1 MISEKSFP
9 VLQTKIVYSLCASNE
24 LTPDLTDIDR
34 TLKECQQKLDI
45 YLEGKRGQFPRFYFV
60 SNGVL
65 LDILSKRSDPAN
77 IKSNLGIIFDAI
89 NDIEFADA
97 DKKSIIAIRQV
108 KNMQTPEDK
117 QEVDM
122 TAHPVK
128 CDGKIEEWLCDLVA
142 SMKYSLRDLFE
153 QAYYDIKNF
162 YDQPLDD
169 NNKDG
174 FKAFIQKYICQ
185 IVIFGL
191 QLFGTKRLEE
201 FIVRTS
207 YEKGDSYKKKL
218 VAGELDP
225 AMKDFNVILTELTAM
240 ARQGSK
246 YKLPMVKLEALI
258 IIHVHNKDI
267 YEYFI
272 HDKEMARQIV
282 TVNDYEWL
290 KQTRV
295 YWYDHKTSSK
305 TVRTCLI
312 NITDVAFEYGYE
324 FLGAKERMCIT
335 PLTDKCY
342 ITLAQAMGMQYGGAP
357 AGPAGT
363 GKTETVPGK
372 DRQGGNQTA
381 GCQAPREQCL

>member
-1 MISEKSFP
+1 MMDKAYPS
-9 VLQTKIVYSLCASNE
+9 KIVYSLCASNE
-24 LTPDLTDIDR
+24 LTPDLLDIDR

-108 KNMQTPEDK
+108 KNMATPEDK

-153 QAYYDIKNF
+153 QAYYDMKNF

-191 QLFGTKRLEE
+191 Q
-201 FIVRTS
+201 
-207 YEKGDSYKKKL
+207 
-218 VAGELDP
+218 
-225 AMKDFNVILTELTAM
+225 
-240 ARQGSK
+240 
-246 YKLPMVKLEALI
+246 
-258 IIHVHNKDI
+258 
-267 YEYFI
+267 
-272 HDKEMARQIV
+272 
-282 TVNDYEWL
+282 
-290 KQTRV
+290 
-295 YWYDHKTSSK
+295 
-305 TVRTCLI
+305 
-312 NITDVAFEYGYE
+312 
-324 FLGAKERMCIT
+324 
-335 PLTDKCY
+335 
-342 ITLAQAMGMQYGGAP
+342 
-357 AGPAGT
+357 
-363 GKTETVPGK
+363 
-372 DRQGGNQTA
+372 
-381 GCQAPREQCL
+381 